1 MSATQQAKVKSVLS
15 GDTLILTAINNPRNE
30 RTLSLAYVSAPR
42 MRRGDDEVC
51 PAFTKLTASFPL
63 LSLLM
68 SFFSALP
75 SNHETSYDAF
85 SSEKLSNFASSTQ
98 SPRGT
103 IGNMARSH

>member
-42 MRRGDDEVC
+42 MRRGDDEVR
-51 PAFTKLTASFPL
+51 PAFYELTASL
-63 LSLLM
+63 LPTSSLM
-68 SFFSALP
+68 YISSASP

-85 SSEKLSNFASSTQ
+85 LLGKSSNSASSTQ
-98 SPRGT
+98 YPLET
-103 IGNMARSH
+103 TGNMGK